1 LNNSLTM
8 SLETKSNWNIPKKLK
23 NDDLV
28 KYLLK
33 KRGIKD
39 AENFLNPS
47 LENIPSYEKLYNTK
61 KAAKR
66 ILKCIKAGKKIAIHG
81 DYDSDGI
88 CATSLLWNFLYRDL
102 AKHLDTK
109 IDVVPYIPSRIDQ
122 GYGLTES
129 SLDDVITLGANLLIS
144 VDCGVR
150 DKVLINKY
158 IEEKKLDF
166 VITDHHQPPE
176 DIASDLNYTLVHQMY
191 PGKEYPDKEI
201 CGTTVVFLLIQALK
215 AETGMDTEINENTK
229 GLDLV
234 ALSTVTDMMPL
245 VGVNRIFVTYGL
257 KQIQKGARLGFR
269 MLTLRA
275 GIEPKDI
282 DTYHLGYLIG
292 PRINAAGRIGS
303 PLEAV
308 KLLVSTDEK
317 QCQEIANDLND
328 VNFSRQKMTSDILEN
343 AKMNIVETDNLIF
356 VLGNGWHEG
365 IIGLVAG
372 KLGEEFYKPV
382 LVATNNE
389 GVVKGSAR
397 SIKGFNITKTL
408 EKYEMYLER
417 FGGHELAAGFT
428 AKLETIE
435 EFRTE
440 ITNYANET
448 ITKENL
454 TRDVKI
460 DLNLDA
466 EDVSYALINNLKA
479 LEPYGYGNPKPLV
492 YLEEVIVV
500 KKYIMGKEKSH
511 MKLMVK
517 GTGVELLNIILFNC
531 FEDTEKIN
539 ENDSIDVIGYPSVNV
554 WNGNE
559 TIQFQAKEWRRHT
572 S

>member
-1 LNNSLTM
+1 M

-23 NDDLV
+23 KENLV
-28 KYLLK
+28 EYLLK
-33 KRGIKD
+33 KRDIKNT
-39 AENFLNPS
+39 ESFLNPS
-47 LENIPSYEKLYNTK
+47 LEDIPSYDKLYNAK
-61 KAAKR
+61 KAAKK
-66 ILKCIKAGKKIAIHG
+66 ILKCIKASQKIAIHG

-88 CATSLLWNFLYRDL
+88 CATSLIWNFLYREL
-102 AKHLDTK
+102 AKHLDMK

-150 DKVLINKY
+150 DKVLITKY

-176 DIASDLNYTLVHQMY
+176 DIATDLDYILVHQMY
-191 PGKEYPDKEI
+191 PGKEYPDREI
-201 CGTTVVFLLIQALK
+201 CGTTVAFLLIQAIK
-215 AETGMDTEINENTK
+215 AEVGMDTKIEEDTS

-245 VGVNRIFVTYGL
+245 IGVNRIFVTYGL
-257 KQIQKGARLGFR
+257 KQLKSGNRLGSR
-269 MLTLRA
+269 MLALRA

-282 DTYHLGYLIG
+282 DTYHLGYVIG

-308 KLLVSTDEK
+308 KLLVSNDEA
-317 QCQEIANDLND
+317 QCKEISNDLND

-343 AKMNIVETDNLIF
+343 AKMNIVEADNLIF

-372 KLGEEFYKPV
+372 KLQEEFYKPV

-389 GVVKGSAR
+389 GVIKGSAR

-408 EKYEMYLER
+408 EKYEIYLER

-435 EFRTE
+435 QFRVE
-440 ITNYANET
+440 ITNYANEN

-454 TRDVKI
+454 TRDVNI
-460 DLNLDA
+460 DLNLEA
-466 EDVSYALINNLKA
+466 ENVSYALINDLKA
-479 LEPYGYGNPKPLV
+479 LEPYGYGNPKPLI
-492 YLEEVIVV
+492 YLEDLIVV

-511 MKLMVK
+511 MKLMTK
-517 GTGVELLNIILFNC
+517 GTGVELLTIVLFNC
-531 FEDTEKIN
+531 FDDTEKIN

-559 TIQFQAKEWRRHT
+559 SIQFQAKEWRRHQA
-572 S
+572 

>member
-1 LNNSLTM
+1 M
-8 SLETKSNWNIPKKLK
+8 SLETKSNWNIPEKLK
-23 NDDLV
+23 NEDLV
-28 KYLLK
+28 KYLLE
-33 KRGIKD
+33 KRDIKD
-39 AENFLNPS
+39 AENFLNPT
-47 LENIPSYEKLYNTK
+47 LENIPSYDKLYNTK
-61 KAAKR
+61 KAAKQ

-88 CATSLLWNFLYRDL
+88 CATSLLWSFLYRDL
-102 AKHLDTK
+102 AKHLDIK
-109 IDVVPYIPSRIDQ
+109 VDVVPYIPSRIDQ

-129 SLDDVITLGANLLIS
+129 SLNDAITLGAHLLIS

-150 DKVLINKY
+150 DKELITRY

-166 VITDHHQPPE
+166 VITDHHQPPD
-176 DIASDLNYTLVHQMY
+176 DIATDLNYTLVHQMY
-191 PGKEYPDKEI
+191 PGKEYPDREI
-201 CGTTVVFLLIQALK
+201 CGTTIAFLLVQALK
-215 AETGMDTEINENTK
+215 AEAGMNTEIDENTK

-257 KQIQKGARLGFR
+257 KQLQKGTRLGFK
-269 MLTLRA
+269 MLALRA

-282 DTYHLGYLIG
+282 DTYHLGYVIG

-389 GVVKGSAR
+389 GVIKGSAR

-428 AKLETIE
+428 AKLDTIE

-460 DLNLDA
+460 DLNLEA
-466 EDVSYALINNLKA
+466 EEVTYALINNLKA

-492 YLEEVIVV
+492 YLEDLIVV

-517 GTGVELLNIILFNC
+517 GSGVELLNIVLFNC
-531 FEDTEKIN
+531 FDDTEKIN

-559 TIQFQAKEWRRHT
+559 TIQFQAKEWRKHN

>member
-1 LNNSLTM
+1 M

-23 NDDLV
+23 NEDLV

-33 KRGIKD
+33 KRDIKD
-39 AENFLNPS
+39 VNNFLNPT
-47 LENIPSYEKLYNTK
+47 LENIPSYAKLYNAK
-61 KAAKR
+61 KAAKK
-66 ILKCIKAGKKIAIHG
+66 ILKFVKAGKKIAIHG

-88 CATSLLWNFLYRDL
+88 CATSLLWDFLYRDL
-102 AKHLDTK
+102 AKHLDIK
-109 IDVVPYIPSRIDQ
+109 VDIIPYIPSRIDQ

-150 DKVLINKY
+150 DKELINRY
-158 IEEKKLDF
+158 VEEKKLDF

-176 DIASDLNYTLVHQMY
+176 DIATDLNYILVHQMY
-191 PGKEYPDKEI
+191 PEKEYPDREI
-201 CGTTVVFLLIQALK
+201 CGTTVAFLLVQALK
-215 AETGMDTEINENTK
+215 AEVGMETEMNEDTK

-245 VGVNRIFVTYGL
+245 TGVNRIFVTYGL
-257 KQIQKGARLGFR
+257 KQLQKGTRLGLR
-269 MLTLRA
+269 MLALRA
-275 GIEPKDI
+275 GIELKDI
-282 DTYHLGYLIG
+282 DTYHLGYVIG

-308 KLLVSTDEK
+308 KLLVSTDES
-317 QCQEIANDLND
+317 QCKEIANDLND
-328 VNFSRQKMTSDILEN
+328 INFSRQKMTSDILEN
-343 AKMNIVETDNLIF
+343 AKMNIVETDSLIF
-356 VLGNGWHEG
+356 ILGHDWHEG

-382 LVATNNE
+382 LVATNND
-389 GVVKGSAR
+389 GIVKGSAR

-408 EKYEMYLER
+408 EKYAIYLER

-428 AKLETIE
+428 AKLDTIE
-435 EFRTE
+435 EFRAE
-440 ITNYANET
+440 IINYANET
-448 ITKENL
+448 ISKENL

-466 EDVSYALINNLKA
+466 EDVSYALISSIKA
-479 LEPYGYGNPKPLV
+479 LEPYGYGNPKPLI
-492 YLEEVIVV
+492 YLEDLIVV

-517 GTGVELLNIILFNC
+517 GTGTELLTVVLFNC
-531 FEDTEKIN
+531 FEDTERIN

-559 TIQFQAKEWRRHT
+559 SIQFQAKEWRRHNA
-572 S
+572 

>member
-1 LNNSLTM
+1 MNNSLTM

-23 NDDLV
+23 NEDLV
-28 KYLLK
+28 KYLLE
-33 KRGIKD
+33 KRELKD
-39 AENFLNPS
+39 TENFLNPS
-47 LENIPSYEKLYNTK
+47 LENIPSYEKLYNAK
-61 KAAKR
+61 KAAKK
-66 ILKCIKAGKKIAIHG
+66 ILKFVKAGKKIAIHG

-88 CATSLLWNFLYRDL
+88 CATSLLWSFLYRDL
-102 AKHLDTK
+102 AKYLDIK

-129 SLDDVITLGANLLIS
+129 SLDDVISLGAGLLIS

-150 DKVLINKY
+150 DKVLINQY

-176 DIASDLNYTLVHQMY
+176 DIASDLNYILVHQMY
-191 PGKEYPDKEI
+191 PGKEYPDREI
-201 CGTTVVFLLIQALK
+201 CGTTVAFLLVQALK
-215 AETGMDTEINENTK
+215 AEAGIDTEINENTN

-257 KQIQKGARLGFR
+257 KQLQKGTRLGFR

-282 DTYHLGYLIG
+282 DTYHLGYVIG

-435 EFRTE
+435 EFRIK

-454 TRDVKI
+454 TRDVQI

-466 EDVSYALINNLKA
+466 EDVSYQLINSMKA
-479 LEPYGYGNPKPLV
+479 LEPYGYGNPKPLI
-492 YLEEVIVV
+492 YLEDVIVI

-517 GTGVELLNIILFNC
+517 GTGVELLNVVLFNC

-559 TIQFQAKEWRRHT
+559 TIQFQAKEWRRHN

>member
-1 LNNSLTM
+1 M
-8 SLETKSNWNIPKKLK
+8 SLETKSNWKIPKKLETD
-23 NDDLV
+23 NLV

-33 KRGIKD
+33 KRGIKNTED
-39 AENFLNPS
+39 FLNPS
-47 LENIPSYEKLYNTK
+47 LSNIPSYEKLFNAK
-61 KAAKR
+61 KAAKK
-66 ILKCIKAGKKIAIHG
+66 ILKCVKAGQKIAIHG

-88 CATSLLWNFLYRDL
+88 CATSLLWGFLYRDL
-102 AKHLDTK
+102 AKHLNIK
-109 IDVVPYIPSRIDQ
+109 IDVVPYIPSRIEQ

-129 SLDDVITLGANLLIS
+129 SLNDVISLGANLLIS

-150 DKVLINKY
+150 DKELINRY
-158 IEEKKLDF
+158 IKEKKLDF

-176 DIASDLNYTLVHQMY
+176 DIAKDLDYILVHQMY
-191 PGKEYPDKEI
+191 PGKEYPELEI
-201 CGTTVVFLLIQALK
+201 CGTTVAFLLVQAIK
-215 AETGMDTEINENTK
+215 AEVGLDTEINETTN

-245 VGVNRIFVTYGL
+245 VGANRIFVTYGL
-257 KQIQKGARLGFR
+257 KQLKKGTRLGLK
-269 MLTLRA
+269 MLALRA

-282 DTYHLGYLIG
+282 DTYHLGYVIG

-308 KLLVSTDEK
+308 KLLVGNDEK
-317 QCQEIANDLND
+317 QCKEIANDLND
-328 VNFSRQKMTSDILEN
+328 INFSRQKMTSDILEN
-343 AKMNIVETDNLIF
+343 ARMNIVETDSLIF

-389 GVVKGSAR
+389 GVIKGSAR

-440 ITNYANET
+440 ITNYANEN
-448 ITKENL
+448 ILKESL
-454 TRDVKI
+454 IRDVQI
-460 DLNLDA
+460 DLNMGS
-466 EDVSYALINNLKA
+466 EWISYTLINDLKA
-479 LEPYGYGNPKPLV
+479 LEPYGYGNPKPLI
-492 YLEEVIVV
+492 YLEDLIVV

-511 MKLMVK
+511 MKLLVK
-517 GTGVELLNIILFNC
+517 GTGTELLTIVLFNC
-531 FEDTEKIN
+531 FEDTEKIK
-539 ENDSIDVIGYPSVNV
+539 ENDSIDTIGYPSVNV

-559 TIQFQAKEWRRHT
+559 SIQFQAKEWRKHKN
-572 S
+572 

>member
-1 LNNSLTM
+1 MNISLTM
-8 SLETKSNWNIPKKLK
+8 SLESKSNWNIPKKLNK
-23 NDDLV
+23 EDLV
-28 KYLLK
+28 EYLLK
-33 KRGIKD
+33 KREIKD
-39 AENFLNPS
+39 VENFLNPS
-47 LENIPSYEKLYNTK
+47 LENIPSFEKLYNAR
-61 KAAKR
+61 KAAKK
-66 ILKCIKAGKKIAIHG
+66 ILKCIKAGQKIAIHG

-88 CATSLLWNFLYRDL
+88 CATSLLWDFLYRDL

-129 SLDDVITLGANLLIS
+129 SLNDVITLGANLLIS

-150 DKVLINKY
+150 DRELITKY
-158 IEEKKLDF
+158 VEEKKLDF

-176 DIASDLNYTLVHQMY
+176 DIATDLNYILVHQMF
-191 PGKEYPDKEI
+191 PAKEYPDMEI
-201 CGTTVVFLLIQALK
+201 CGTTVAFLLVQALK
-215 AETGMDTEINENTK
+215 SESGMDIEINENTK

-234 ALSTVTDMMPL
+234 SLSTVTDMMPL

-257 KQIQKGARLGFR
+257 KQLQKGSRLGLR
-269 MLTLRA
+269 MLALRA

-282 DTYHLGYLIG
+282 DTYHLGYVIG

-308 KLLVSTDEK
+308 KLLVSSDEK
-317 QCQEIANDLND
+317 QCKEISNDLND
-328 VNFSRQKMTSDILEN
+328 INFSRQKMTLDILEN

-356 VLGNGWHEG
+356 VLGNDWHEG

-389 GVVKGSAR
+389 GVIKGSAR

-408 EKYEMYLER
+408 EKYEKYLER

-428 AKLETIE
+428 AKLDTIE
-435 EFRTE
+435 EFRKA
-440 ITNYANET
+440 ITKYANEN

-460 DLNLDA
+460 DLNVDA
-466 EDVSYALINNLKA
+466 EDVSYTLINNMKA
-479 LEPYGYGNPKPLV
+479 LEPYGYGNPKPLI
-492 YLEEVIVV
+492 YLEDLIVV

-517 GTGVELLNIILFNC
+517 GTGVELLNVVLFNC
-531 FEDTEKIN
+531 FEDTETIK
-539 ENDSIDVIGYPSVNV
+539 ENDSIDIIGYPSVNV

-559 TIQFQAKEWRRHT
+559 SIQFQGKEWRFHK